1 MLTTQITSEQ
11 CATRIMEVVPKV
23 MRFMRA
29 EARRQQQPFLSLSQ
43 LRVLGFLERCPE
55 ASLSEVADYFDVSR
69 SSMSAMIER
78 LVQRSLVN
86 RLEDPKERRRVSLTL
101 TTTGAE
107 YLHQVYEVIRSQL
120 ADVLETLSDAQLYQ
134 VMEGIAL
141 LGQAFKDFK
150 AP

>member
-1 MLTTQITSEQ
+1 MFTTQITSEQ
-11 CATRIMEVVPKV
+11 CATKVMEVVPKV

-29 EARRQQQPFLSLSQ
+29 EARQQQQPLLSLSQ

-78 LVQRSLVN
+78 LVQRNLVN
-86 RLEDPKERRRVSLTL
+86 RIEDPKERRRVNLTL
-101 TTTGAE
+101 TTTGTE
-107 YLHQVYEVIRSQL
+107 YLHQVYQLIRSQL
-120 ADVLETLSDAQLYQ
+120 ADVLANLSDAQLRQ

-141 LGQAFKDFK
+141 LGEAFKDFK

>member
-1 MLTTQITSEQ
+1 
-11 CATRIMEVVPKV
+11 

-29 EARRQQQPFLSLSQ
+29 EARQQQQPFLSLSQ
-43 LRVLGFLERCPE
+43 LRVLAFLERCPQ

-78 LVQRSLVN
+78 LVQRRFVD
-86 RLEDPKERRRVSLTL
+86 RMEDPKERRRVSLTL
-101 TTTGAE
+101 TTTGTE

-120 ADVLETLSDAQLYQ
+120 ADVLTNLSDTQLRQ

-141 LGQAFKDFK
+141 LGEAFKDFK